1 MEQPKLKYLQDDD
14 GNRTHVILP
23 IEYYE
28 ALLELLEDNEDKVI
42 FAERRNEET
51 VSWEN
56 VKQELKASGRL

>member
-28 ALLELLEDNEDKVI
+28 SLLEELESVKDNARYDQ
-42 FAERRNEET
+42 A
-51 VSWEN
+51 
-56 VKQELKASGRL
+56 KQEDTGERINLSEMKERLGLV

>member
-28 ALLELLEDNEDKVI
+28 SLLELLENYEDKAI
-42 FAERRNEET
+42 LAERRNEET
-51 VSWEN
+51 VSWEI
-56 VKQELKASGRL
+56 LKINLANRNRE